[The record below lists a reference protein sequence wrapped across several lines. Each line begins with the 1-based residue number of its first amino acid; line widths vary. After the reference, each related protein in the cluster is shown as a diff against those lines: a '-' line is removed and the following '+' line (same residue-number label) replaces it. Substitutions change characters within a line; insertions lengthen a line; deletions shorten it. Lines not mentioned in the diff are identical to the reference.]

1 MNPALILVHRDIDGS
16 TVAMPFAYKSGEMM
30 TIIEEIVEYITGMDL
45 VDSVWEGIAADR
57 LRIILEQKVKLQEAE
72 KRAQDNEELAAW
84 YRENGIVREAIGR

>member
-1 MNPALILVHRDIDGS
+1 
-16 TVAMPFAYKSGEMM
+16 MPFAYKSGKMM

-72 KRAQDNEELAAW
+72 KRARDNEELAAW